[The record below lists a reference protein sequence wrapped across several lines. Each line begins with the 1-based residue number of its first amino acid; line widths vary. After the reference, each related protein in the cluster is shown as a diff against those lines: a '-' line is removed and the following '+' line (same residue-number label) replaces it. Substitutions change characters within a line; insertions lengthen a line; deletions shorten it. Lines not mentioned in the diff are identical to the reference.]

1 MSEDLAL
8 LGAVVTLMPGIGA
21 QAISAASSPAAR
33 KVEEAQFDA
42 GEGPTR
48 DAFAAR
54 RPVLVR
60 REPVQQKLGGG
71 LCESPALHRVQAAL
85 ELELELVAHRR
96 LHLRCPHRFRGLR
109 LQHTGAR
116 LVRPLVSPVGCGA
129 VAGALGWLVTSMTG
143 ATFLG
148 GVAGGAAAVTSMAC
162 LLLVGRS
169 TFVEIF
175 RIVTSSIRAAGG
187 GGAGAG
193 TPSSGPVAS

>member
-1 MSEDLAL
+1 
-8 LGAVVTLMPGIGA
+8 
-21 QAISAASSPAAR
+21 
-33 KVEEAQFDA
+33 
-42 GEGPTR
+42 
-48 DAFAAR
+48 
-54 RPVLVR
+54 
-60 REPVQQKLGGG
+60 
-71 LCESPALHRVQAAL
+71 
-85 ELELELVAHRR
+85 
-96 LHLRCPHRFRGLR
+96 
-109 LQHTGAR
+109 
-116 LVRPLVSPVGCGA
+116 
-129 VAGALGWLVTSMTG
+129 MTG